1 LPTPHVRKPG
11 SACKSSRPDS
21 AQVAVVVVLLIHQRR
36 PLSVW
41 LLASLLPALV
51 GAYFSL
57 AF

>member
-1 LPTPHVRKPG
+1 
-11 SACKSSRPDS
+11 
-21 AQVAVVVVLLIHQRR
+21 VVVVLLIHQRR

-41 LLASLLPALV
+41 LLASLLTALV